1 MGLIVYWSGK
11 TGNTAKF
18 VESLAMPAHRIGNH
32 DEPVGM
38 ALPFVLVTPT
48 YADGQGRGAIPKPV
62 TRFMSEP
69 RNRGLILGVIGGGNR
84 NFGSTFAAGATAVSI
99 NYGVPVLYRFELCGM
114 PQDTKLV
121 QEGLQRLWT
130 AQQQQMRLAA

>member
-18 VESLAMPAHRIGNH
+18 VESLGMPAHRIGNH
-32 DEPVGM
+32 DDQVLMME
-38 ALPFVLVTPT
+38 PFVLIIPT

-62 TRFMSEP
+62 IRFMAAP
-69 RNRGLILGVIGGGNR
+69 QNRSRIVGVIGGGNR
-84 NFGSTFAAGATAVSI
+84 NFGQTFAAGATAASI
-99 NYGVPVLYRFELCGM
+99 NYGVPVLYRFELAGM
-114 PQDTKLV
+114 PQDTQRV

-130 AQQQQMRLAA
+130 AQQQTLLAA